1 MDLLTREPEMGP
13 DDASTR
19 EPTGRARP
27 ARSSTPPAA
36 AALAVL
42 SLGAAVIHAAFA
54 PGHFSESWS
63 HGLFFAVLAWLQVG
77 LAYFLLARPSRW
89 VYVAGLFNIVVI
101 AVWVMSRTV
110 GVPFFPGAGTTEDV
124 GFPDA
129 LSTELELFLVLGC
142 AALLWR
148 PTARWSRLGFKGVAF
163 VAVAVAGLTTLSLTP
178 RYAEA
183 HDHGSAADGHD
194 HSGAAAVALGTSPC
208 EKTGPPAS
216 EGTVTDAQGHS
227 HRGPAVQEAMDQPTT
242 MALQLQQAAART
254 VVDKYPTAADAM
266 AAGYQRS
273 TVYVPCIGAHYTN
286 IGLVGTFDPAAPSE
300 LLYDGSDGNAR
311 IVGLSYLVLHPGGAP
326 EGFAGPNDRW
336 HQHNA
341 NGGLCFGKAGVIGAE
356 SLTPEEC
363 AARGGQKRELAD
375 VWMVH
380 DWVVPGWE
388 CSWGAFAPECP
399 ELGGRA
405 GGTAWDV

>member
-13 DDASTR
+13 DHASTR

-129 LSTELELFLVLGC
+129 LTTGLEVFLVLGC

-148 PTARWSRLGFKGVAF
+148 RTATWSRLGFKGVAF

-183 HDHGSAADGHD
+183 HDHGAVADGHD
-194 HSGAAAVALGTSPC
+194 HSGATALAVGTSPC

-286 IGLVGTFDPAAPSE
+286 IGLVGKFDPAAPSE

-375 VWMVH
+375 IWMVH